1 MTARHLY
8 VFQPNDFFPRKPPR
22 ASQLYMPEAAS
33 PLLWIGRVQGDVC
46 LKDTPEAVHLT
57 IAVSRPGAY
66 SLVQGLQIDARMLGE
81 NIRVPSPKIEY
92 TLIVDHK
99 EV

>member
-1 MTARHLY
+1 M
-8 VFQPNDFFPRKPPR
+8 NFPILRKPPR

-46 LKDTPEAVHLT
+46 LKDTPEVFHLT
-57 IAVSRPGAY
+57 VAVSRPGAY
-66 SLVQGLQIDARMLGE
+66 SLVQGLHIDAKMLGE
-81 NIRVPSPKIEY
+81 NVRVPCPKIEY

-99 EV
+99 KV

>member
-1 MTARHLY
+1 
-8 VFQPNDFFPRKPPR
+8 
-22 ASQLYMPEAAS
+22 MPEAAS
-33 PLLWIGRVQGDVC
+33 PLLWIGCVQGDVC
-46 LKDTPEAVHLT
+46 LKDTP
-57 IAVSRPGAY
+57 AY

-81 NIRVPSPKIEY
+81 NVRVPSQKIEY